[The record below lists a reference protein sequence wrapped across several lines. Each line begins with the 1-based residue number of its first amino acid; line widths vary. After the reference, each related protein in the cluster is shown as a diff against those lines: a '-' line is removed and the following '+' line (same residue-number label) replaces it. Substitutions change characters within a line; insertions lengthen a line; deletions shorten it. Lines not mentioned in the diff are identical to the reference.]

1 MSIIKTTVTFYH
13 TKRKAG
19 IFKVKSVQEEASE
32 KTFHYRSK
40 HELWWNG
47 QANSKQRTPT
57 LQLKKHKKD
66 LVWPTIN
73 QRTLKLRPRNTK
85 NLSRNRENGF
95 NDHKNT
101 ITAMHLVRRQ
111 LNMQLPCKK
120 VDIGPLLQAKK
131 VAPITKER

>member
-47 QANSKQRTPT
+47 
-57 LQLKKHKKD
+57 
-66 LVWPTIN
+66 
-73 QRTLKLRPRNTK
+73 
-85 NLSRNRENGF
+85 
-95 NDHKNT
+95 
-101 ITAMHLVRRQ
+101 
-111 LNMQLPCKK
+111 
-120 VDIGPLLQAKK
+120 
-131 VAPITKER
+131 